1 MHIEGRYVTHLHPTF
16 TSNMS
21 THTGL
26 FYSPRSPPL
35 SPPCI
40 PRPLRRPA
48 PPAVPYHGLSR
59 YYSGPEWYGWWDWW
73 NQYAP
78 NKIGFDGDNGGR
90 GSGRL
95 FRSFDVADY
104 AKVAID
110 MSTQADNVGNF
121 LDANQF
127 QEMFDLALDTVGM
140 SDVINSLV
148 ASLKGYRDGTD
159 AFSVADALTEQIEKK
174 YRPLCERNDPTAT
187 FSARVFPSHDDGS
200 WQSGQGWYETYSFD
214 VRVDVMRTSIVHV
227 SGNGKGGTGWGNAIG
242 TSRLAVPMIL
252 HEYMEVE
259 TNEKYSLWYW
269 DWYVRQLYLLPH
281 LFHCYPF
288 STIRYVPICTPAFSV
303 DRTLTLPLTL
313 PSTSLSQV
321 LVKRT
326 VAYWRDQ
333 PPQTQL
339 HRLRPPGWM
348 GAPHLVR
355 YDVRNHSR

>member
-1 MHIEGRYVTHLHPTF
+1 
-16 TSNMS
+16 
-21 THTGL
+21 
-26 FYSPRSPPL
+26 
-35 SPPCI
+35 
-40 PRPLRRPA
+40 
-48 PPAVPYHGLSR
+48 
-59 YYSGPEWYGWWDWW
+59 
-73 NQYAP
+73 
-78 NKIGFDGDNGGR
+78 
-90 GSGRL
+90 
-95 FRSFDVADY
+95 
-104 AKVAID
+104 
-110 MSTQADNVGNF
+110 MSTQAVNVGNF

-159 AFSVADALTEQIEKK
+159 AFSVADALTEQIEKQYK
-174 YRPLCERNDPTAT
+174 PLCERNDPTAT

-227 SGNGKGGTGWGNAIG
+227 SGNGKGGAGWENAIG

-269 DWYVRQLYLLPH
+269 DWYVKGASPFTFNVKTLKIYLQ
-281 LFHCYPF
+281 
-288 STIRYVPICTPAFSV
+288 
-303 DRTLTLPLTL
+303 LTL
-313 PSTSLSQV
+313 PSTSHSQV

-333 PPQTQL
+333 PPQAQL